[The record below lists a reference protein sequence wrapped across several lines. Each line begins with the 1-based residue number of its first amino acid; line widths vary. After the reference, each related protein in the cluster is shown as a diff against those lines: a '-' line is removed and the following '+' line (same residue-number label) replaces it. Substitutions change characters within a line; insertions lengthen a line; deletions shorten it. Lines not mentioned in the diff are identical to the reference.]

1 MMYLIKAKE
10 VCVKMKMKWF
20 NCGRER
26 EVDLLLVSPVIECL
40 AIILFKVEDGGT
52 IDGRYVIG
60 YSNAEDLSS
69 TEEGRL
75 PDYYWGSYIPYG
87 GASDVVEEVAFQRA
101 TIVFATRYRNMC
113 SRLLQEEEG
122 GE

>member
-1 MMYLIKAKE
+1 MRK
-10 VCVKMKMKWF
+10 KWF

-26 EVDLLLVSPVIECL
+26 EVDLLLVSPVINGQ

-52 IDGRYVIG
+52 IDGQYVVG
-60 YSNAEDLSS
+60 YSNAEDISS
-69 TEEGRL
+69 MEDDL

-101 TIVFATRYRNMC
+101 IIIYATKYRNIC
-113 SRLLQEEEG
+113 SRLLEEEEG

>member
-1 MMYLIKAKE
+1 
-10 VCVKMKMKWF
+10 MKMKWF

-26 EVDLLLVSPVIECL
+26 EVDLLLVSPVIDGQ
-40 AIILFKVEDGGT
+40 AIILFKAEDGGA

-69 TEEGRL
+69 MEEDRL

-101 TIVFATRYRNMC
+101 AIVFATKYHNIC
-113 SRLLQEEEG
+113 GSLLNEEEEG